1 MSSCIVHWVQISVV
15 YLLMVYGH
23 SLDHGQPIRR
33 DFLEGNTVYP
43 SSFQFQS
50 SPGGGGASGT
60 PPPSKMRCAWLHLLQ
75 ALCSSHSHCEF
86 ASTTVLPR
94 VLLHS
99 DSFQTEAALPLG
111 GLFCDQFLQGQKV
124 IAFPAVPVWQ
134 GLWVV
139 LGLLCT
145 GSSVRTWSSTSYLS
159 SQKCGRGVFL
169 SQHLFA
175 FPMQIPSSG
184 FSIPLNLWAQLFSLM
199 DMKTHDGSPLQPLT
213 AWRLPAKCIFDLWL
227 RLPFPCSCFLFS
239 TISYLFLVTTYCA
252 MLTWRINNY
261 LDGPQ

>member
-1 MSSCIVHWVQISVV
+1 MC
-15 YLLMVYGH
+15 MA
-23 SLDHGQPIRR
+23 
-33 DFLEGNTVYP
+33 
-43 SSFQFQS
+43 SSFTGLVQQPQPLWVRKYH
-50 SPGGGGASGT
+50 SPAKGAASQRFF
-60 PPPSKMRCAWLHLLQ
+60 PNRS
-75 ALCSSHSHCEF
+75 CS
-86 ASTTVLPR
+86 ASR
-94 VLLHS
+94 
-99 DSFQTEAALPLG
+99 
-111 GLFCDQFLQGQKV
+111 GLFCDQLLQGQKV

-159 SQKCGRGVFL
+159 PRKCGRGVFL

-184 FSIPLNLWAQLFSLM
+184 FSIPLNLWAQLFSIM
-199 DMKTHDGSPLQPLT
+199 DMEAHDGSPLQPLT

-239 TISYLFLVTTYCA
+239 TISYLFFVTTYCA

-261 LDGPQ
+261 SDGPQ